1 MWHNRLKNKTKQT
14 GDVTN
19 INSVDASLI
28 TERHAYG
35 ATNLHKSLILS
46 HHFTCA
52 ATIKRN
58 LILFKSH
65 CARFTSVFKDIL
77 MHVYASALSTAAYWV
92 KKSGRGKKVAILWQE
107 LQISDRTPRDRQVS
121 VRGNY
126 GCLKF
131 PFFPWISPK
140 WWISLSAPNFAVL
153 DDNFRTRKFSNN
165 FPTTKKLK

>member
-1 MWHNRLKNKTKQT
+1 MWHNCLKNKTKQT

-107 LQISDRTPRDRQVS
+107 LQISDRPSSFRQ
-121 VRGNY
+121 RKLRM
-126 GCLKF
+126 LKISIF
-131 PFFPWISPK
+131 PLNFPKIVGFTFSPK
-140 WWISLSAPNFAVL
+140 FCG
-153 DDNFRTRKFSNN
+153 FGRQFSD
-165 FPTTKKLK
+165 KKIL